1 MTDIKYIAIADDHA
15 MFRKTLAVLIN
26 LFPDYKVLFDAPN
39 GKEFINQLNPE
50 QLPDIALLDI
60 NMPVMDGYATS
71 AWLHKNYPALKILV
85 LSTMEDETSIIKM
98 IQCGA
103 KGYVLKD
110 ADPAELKFSFD
121 EILTHDYFYNEPGDN
136 SFNASGIMDISTD
149 TLVQFTQAE
158 IAFLKYAGSELAY
171 KDIAA
176 KMNINMHTLEI
187 MRNTLFTKLGVKT
200 RVGLAIYAI
209 KNKLA

>member
-1 MTDIKYIAIADDHA
+1 MSNTRYIAIADDHA

>member
-136 SFNASGIMDISTD
+136 SFNASGIMDISTE
-149 TLVQFTQAE
+149 TLVKLTKPE
-158 IAFLKYAGSELAY
+158 VEFLKYAGTELAY

-176 KMNINMHTLEI
+176 KINISMHTLEN
-187 MRNTLFTKLGVKT
+187 MRNALFTKLGVKT

-209 KNKLA
+209 KNELA

>member
-176 KMNINMHTLEI
+176 KMNINMHTLEN
-187 MRNTLFTKLGVKT
+187 MRNALFTKLGVKT

-209 KNKLA
+209 KNELA

>member
-60 NMPVMDGYATS
+60 NMPVMDGYATA
-71 AWLHKNYPALKILV
+71 AWLHENYPSLKILV

-98 IQCGA
+98 IKCGA

-110 ADPAELKFSFD
+110 ADPSELKFSFD
-121 EILTHDYFYNEPGDN
+121 EILTHDYFYNEPGDS

-149 TLVQFTQAE
+149 TLVKFTQAE
-158 IAFLKYAGSELAY
+158 VAFLKYAGTELAY

-176 KMNINMHTLEI
+176 KMNMNMHTLEI
-187 MRNTLFTKLGVKT
+187 MRNALFTKLGVKT

-209 KNKLA
+209 KNELA

>member
-71 AWLHKNYPALKILV
+71 AWLHKNYPALQILV

-149 TLVQFTQAE
+149 TLVQFTHAE

-209 KNKLA
+209 KNELA